1 MRCNP
6 MTRFPCGILPLFIMP
21 LFLGCATTQELT
33 EPSALEMDTPAVM
46 PPSAELP
53 RQDAGP
59 APVLAQFDAAI
70 QRHDLAQVREVFC
83 ESFRS
88 VLAEW
93 ERQLGRQAV
102 LELFAQS
109 TIGRRCAPG
118 YTLVARNGQ
127 NAALWLSEFD
137 NWPKAHTAYRSASEN
152 PAVRDIEIRYCGLD
166 WRLESGAW
174 RLIRW

>member
-1 MRCNP
+1 
-6 MTRFPCGILPLFIMP
+6 MTRFLSRIVPLFIML
-21 LFLGCATTQELT
+21 LFLGCANTQEPP
-33 EPSALEMDTPAVM
+33 EPSALLSDTPAVTSQ
-46 PPSAELP
+46 PAELP

-70 QRHDLAQVREVFC
+70 QRHDLAQIREVFC
-83 ESFRS
+83 ESFRP

-102 LELFAQS
+102 LDLFAQS
-109 TIGRRCAPG
+109 PTGRRCAPD
-118 YTLVARNGQ
+118 YTVVAKNVQ

-137 NWPKAHTAYRSASEN
+137 NWPGAHAAYRLALED
-152 PAVRDIEIRYCGLD
+152 PAIRDIEVRYCGLD

-174 RLIRW
+174 RLSRW